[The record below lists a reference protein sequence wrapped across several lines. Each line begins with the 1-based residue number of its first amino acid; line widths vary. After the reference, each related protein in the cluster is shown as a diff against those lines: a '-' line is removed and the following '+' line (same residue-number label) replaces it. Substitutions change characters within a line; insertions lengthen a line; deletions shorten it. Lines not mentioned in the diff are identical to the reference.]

1 MELQK
6 IAHLDT
12 FSESKTHL
20 QGTVRELVSCGISV
34 NGIKLDKADLGVLLN
49 LGMGKLLGEVDKPA
63 GSRGKAA
70 KVYSIAKQQDCVFT
84 AADLDFNFVL
94 GSETT

>member
-6 IAHLDT
+6 IAPLDT

-20 QGTVRELVSCGISV
+20 QGTVKELVSCGISV

-49 LGMGKLLGEVDKPA
+49 LGMGKCLGEVDQA
-63 GSRGKAA
+63 SGTRGKAP
-70 KVYSIAKQQDCVFT
+70 KVYSIAKKQDCIFT
-84 AADLDFNFVL
+84 AANLDFNFVL
-94 GSETT
+94 GSDTV